1 VTTAIDQEQALFKFT
16 ELAKRYTRPLT
27 VTAAV
32 SASALV
38 LAASP
43 ALAASQ
49 PQASVPRY
57 YCQLFVS
64 EPKVSPDGHE
74 ITGSGG
80 STCTGTG
87 WQDQKVVV
95 LVEAHDFPTL
105 YEVLAQASTDYS
117 SSRSL
122 RETVSW
128 PCTFSGTRTYTIET
142 AWYGDDGNLYASKF
156 PAQSLS
162 LTCSS

>member
-1 VTTAIDQEQALFKFT
+1 MFKFT
-16 ELAKRYTRPLT
+16 ELAKRYTRPLA

-38 LAASP
+38 LPASP
-43 ALAASQ
+43 AIAASQ

-57 YCQLFVS
+57 DCRLFVS
-64 EPKVSPDGHE
+64 EPRVSHDGHE
-74 ITGSGG
+74 ISGRGG
-80 STCTGTG
+80 STCTGNG

-95 LVEAHDFPTL
+95 LLEAHNFPTL
-105 YEVLAQASTDYS
+105 YEVLAQTSSDYS

-122 RETVSW
+122 RERVSW
-128 PCTFSGTRTYTIET
+128 PCTFTGTRTYTMET
-142 AWYGDDGNLYASKF
+142 AWYGKDGNLYAYKF
-156 PAQSLS
+156 PAESVS

>member
-1 VTTAIDQEQALFKFT
+1 MFKFT
-16 ELAKRYTRPLT
+16 ELAKRCARPLT
-27 VTAAV
+27 VTAAA

-49 PQASVPRY
+49 PQTSVPRY
-57 YCQLFVS
+57 DCRLFVS

-74 ITGSGG
+74 ITGRGG
-80 STCTGTG
+80 STCRGTG

-95 LVEAHDFPTL
+95 FLEAHNFPTL

-117 SSRSL
+117 SSRSV
-122 RETVSW
+122 RARVSW
-128 PCTFSGTRTYTIET
+128 PCTFSGTRTYTMET
-142 AWYGDDGNLYASKF
+142 AWYGDDGNLYAYKF
-156 PAQSLS
+156 PAESVS
-162 LTCSS
+162 LTCSG